1 MKKFALTLSLISFI
15 FLSPIKAQ
23 NLFMQA
29 ESYLQ
34 QIPELSF
41 APCEITPA
49 DTAAVN
55 KFQLQLVDIGRKI
68 KRLKDSLTQVQKNGM
83 IPKEEA
89 IKMQK
94 AKEYGLSPGDVA
106 KMQSGKMTKEE
117 KIAMA
122 EKMMQGQD
130 INFSVEQA
138 SKLKTKEGKKAWAES
153 LAEEQ
158 KAESMG
164 KSDAAKA
171 KDQAG
176 LQKMSDRNSLVEEK
190 TALTE
195 ELNAKEQ
202 KILQL
207 YQDIEND
214 SSRHKMERE
223 LKAAK
228 LEYEQ
233 SGGEDFYGQ
242 APKID
247 RLVDKYNSLCKEY
260 CNTFTPPLV
269 QALNLHKAHW
279 IENKSKYYRLEEL
292 NNLIHEQT
300 IGANAP
306 SMPKG
311 TLLIEGIQGILLKY
325 NPFEYAPL
333 KITFIR
339 KEE

>member
-1 MKKFALTLSLISFI
+1 MKKFALSLSLISFI
-15 FLSPIKAQ
+15 FLSPSKAQ

-41 APCEITPA
+41 SPCEITPA
-49 DTAAVN
+49 DTAIVS
-55 KFQLQLVDIGRKI
+55 KFQLQLVDLDRKI

-83 IPKEEA
+83 IPEEEA

-106 KMQSGKMTKEE
+106 KMQSGKMSKEE

-122 EKMMQGQD
+122 EKMMQGQN
-130 INFSVEQA
+130 INISVEQI

-153 LAEEQ
+153 LGEEQ

-164 KSDAAKA
+164 KSEAARTKE
-171 KDQAG
+171 QAA
-176 LQKMSDRNSLVEEK
+176 LEKINDRNAIVEEK
-190 TALTE
+190 TLLTE
-195 ELNAKEQ
+195 ELKAKEQ

-242 APKID
+242 TQDID
-247 RLVDKYNSLCKEY
+247 RIVDKYNSLCKEY
-260 CNTFTPPLV
+260 CKTFTPPLI
-269 QALNLHKAHW
+269 QALKLHKAQW
-279 IENKSKYYRLEEL
+279 TENKSKYYRLEEL
-292 NNLIHEQT
+292 NNLVHEQT

-306 SMPKG
+306 SMSKG